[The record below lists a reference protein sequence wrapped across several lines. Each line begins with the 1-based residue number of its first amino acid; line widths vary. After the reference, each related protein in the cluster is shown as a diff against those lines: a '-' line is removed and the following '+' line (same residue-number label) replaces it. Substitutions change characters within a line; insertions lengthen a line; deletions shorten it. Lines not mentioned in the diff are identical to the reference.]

1 MVRLRLNG
9 EYLDLFND
17 ENIELSDSVQN
28 ISDITKVFTSY
39 TQSFTVPATPKNN
52 RLFRHWY
59 NPDIY
64 NGFDAQTRVVGW
76 IELNDKVFRV
86 GTWLLEKVN
95 MKKLNASSYTISFTG
110 DVFDVKLALSDFTL
124 ADLDY
129 TQLVVPYNATNVIA
143 LMQSDVF
150 GNLPTLY
157 FPLVSSKN
165 FWTFG
170 GGGSTDISVNGNLH
184 WYELFPSISFDWL
197 LRKIVSQFNL
207 PIDVNKGDIFG
218 SDLLVNTHLYFKNQE
233 LNSTGL
239 IEMPSLTIKALFTL
253 GTTFINPTTDTIS
266 FPVIDNSNF
275 TTWIP
280 SYDPLNQYQFID
292 VKSKRIQVTFTTL
305 TGGAVVYLYRNGVEY
320 KAQTAVNG
328 STIAFWVY
336 DNETYEIYYK
346 TFTPQSTVMQVECI
360 LSVKYLV
367 KTPIYSTFYQTVDY
381 TSELRSSSGTTTA
394 DLNINTL
401 APKIK
406 LVDFFKAVVTMF
418 NGTISKDEDLLTLQT
433 LERWYLIGDK
443 LDLTPYID
451 TDSIDVIR
459 PKLPKII
466 NFKKED
472 SKSTVNVNYT
482 SLTGQKYGDLNST
495 FDYDGSDV
503 NFTLPFETP
512 IPVQLS
518 TDVMAMFLID
528 KDSKPYTS
536 KGMFLTYAPKVTS
549 PNIHVDNGAGHTV
562 LPEYYPVSV
571 SHNSSGLIRSINWG
585 AETNQQTGDVDLNS
599 LYQLHYS
606 NYISNLYNSQ
616 SRPISVSAN
625 LNETI
630 LNKLTLN
637 DRIIFAGRSYIMNDY
652 KVDLN
657 SGKATMNLLNDY
669 REPIE
674 EVVYLIDSE
683 EQTVSHTQ
691 DTDVSVTFETSSL
704 WYGNFEMGINY
715 TQQTSN
721 PITVLIPENTSLA
734 TRKGYY
740 FIFFFELG
748 IALNR
753 VVRVTIIQTGF
764 AAAPTN
770 GLITT
775 DGEYITTTDGEYI
788 TTT

>member
-52 RLFRHWY
+52 RVFRHWY

-76 IELNDKVFRV
+76 IELNDRVFRV

-143 LMQSDVF
+143 LMQSDIF

-170 GGGSTDISVNGNLH
+170 GGSSTDISVNGNLH

-233 LNSTGL
+233 LNSAGL
-239 IEMPSLTIKALFTL
+239 IAMPTL
-253 GTTFINPTTDTIS
+253 SNKVVFSAGTPFINATTDTIQ
-266 FPVIDNSNF
+266 FPIIDATNYTSYITYNTSNE
-275 TTWIP
+275 
-280 SYDPLNQYQFID
+280 YEFINNNF
-292 VKSKRIQVTFTTL
+292 KRIQVTFTAL
-305 TGGAVVYLYRNGVEY
+305 TGNATVYLFRNGVEY
-320 KAQTAVNG
+320 KVLVANSATVPFFNVQ
-328 STIAFWVY
+328 
-336 DNETYEIYYK
+336 DNETYELYIK
-346 TFTPQSTVMQVECI
+346 TDLPQTVSFSVSCI
-360 LSVKYLV
+360 TTIKFKR
-367 KTPIYSTFYQTVDY
+367 KTPLDSYMIS
-381 TSELRSSSGTTTA
+381 TSESIFETRTSSTITTA
-394 DLNINTL
+394 VLNINTL

-466 NFKKED
+466 NFKKDD

-482 SLTGQKYGDLNST
+482 SLTGQKYGDLNAT

-512 IPVQLS
+512 IPVQLA
-518 TDVMAMFLID
+518 TDIMAMFLID
-528 KDSKPYTS
+528 KDSKPYTP

-571 SHNSSGLIRSINWG
+571 SHNASGLIRSINWG

-606 NYISNLYNSQ
+606 NYISNLYNAQ

-674 EVVYLIDSE
+674 EVVYLIDSD

-704 WYGNFEMGINY
+704 WYGNFEMGVNY

-740 FIFFFELG
+740 FIFFFENG

-764 AAAPTN
+764 AAAPLT